1 MNLRGVKRYRD
12 RRDIIPD
19 LSKGLL
25 RFESENVDFL
35 TSHFLDENTDARGG
49 GLTARKKMEIFLR
62 YVSDPGFQSGVAN
75 DMGVERSTVSRTF
88 SSVLDKIVSKSEDWI
103 KFPRTIED
111 MDQAKADWASKFR
124 IPTVIGAI
132 DCTHVHIMKPSEFGD
147 EYVNRKGKTTINI
160 QMTCDANEKITS
172 VDAQWPG
179 SVHDGRIW
187 RVSGIQDV
195 VRRYDGDVCLLG
207 DSGYGITPWLL
218 TPFDEPRNARERNYN
233 STHAQERVIIERV
246 FGQMKRRF
254 PILSSQ
260 VRIAVKNVPNLVI
273 SCAVLHNVAKHLNDP
288 WEVEDGIENGVAE
301 ENVPLY
307 NLDRNEVINR
317 RRGQQKRLEISNNLM
332 M

>member
-1 MNLRGVKRYRD
+1 
-12 RRDIIPD
+12 
-19 LSKGLL
+19 
-25 RFESENVDFL
+25 
-35 TSHFLDENTDARGG
+35 
-49 GLTARKKMEIFLR
+49 
-62 YVSDPGFQSGVAN
+62 
-75 DMGVERSTVSRTF
+75 MGIERSTVSRTF

-111 MDQAKADWASKFR
+111 MDQANADWASKFR

-132 DCTHVHIMKPSEFGD
+132 DCTHVHIIKPSEFGD
-147 EYVNRKGKTTINI
+147 
-160 QMTCDANEKITS
+160 D

-233 STHAQERVIIERV
+233 STRAQERVIIERV
-246 FGQMKRRF
+246 FGQMERRF
-254 PILSSQ
+254 LILSSQ
-260 VRIAVKNVPNLVI
+260 IRIAVENVPNLVI
-273 SCAVLHNVAKHLNDP
+273 SCAMLHNVAKHLNDA
-288 WEVEDGIENGVAE
+288 WEEEDGIENGVAE

-307 NLDRNEVINR
+307 NLDRNEVINKR
-317 RRGQQKRLEISNNLM
+317 RDQQKRLEISSTPLSSVVHVQPEVLLA
-332 M
+332 